1 MMERFKMV
9 KFAMLALL
17 VFLSGFSGLVAIT
30 DTNTYAA
37 NIADR
42 AAAVEFCRS
51 LPDGQPSPTESFD
64 YCAFTVPDSEE
75 PCVVSTSG
83 SFPNFSGSCGTSE
96 LATFIGKDDE
106 ELRTSLLENTE
117 SIDESAGS
125 RGGSSGSTSSGA
137 CDVGPGES
145 VEQDKA
151 LQCIFDRISKVVFLL
166 SLLIG
171 IALLASTIYA
181 GIQYITAGADAG
193 KVQKAKGRL
202 ASNIIVLVLFLF
214 SASILNW
221 ILPGS

>member
-64 YCAFTVPDSEE
+64 YCAFTVPGSDE
-75 PCVVSTSG
+75 PCVVSSSG
-83 SFPNFSGSCGTSE
+83 SFPSFSGSCGTND
-96 LATFIGKDDE
+96 LDDFVGQDDE
-106 ELRTSLLENTE
+106 ALRTDLLENSE
-117 SIDESAGS
+117 SVDESAGT
-125 RGGSSGSTSSGA
+125 RGGFVTSGA
-137 CDVGPGES
+137 CDVGPGDS
-145 VEQDKA
+145 VDQGKA
-151 LQCIFDRISKVVFLL
+151 LQCIYERIAEVVFFL

-171 IALLASTIYA
+171 AALLGSTIYA
-181 GIQYITAGADAG
+181 GIQYITAGADSG

-202 ASNIIVLVLFLF
+202 ASNIIVLVLFIF